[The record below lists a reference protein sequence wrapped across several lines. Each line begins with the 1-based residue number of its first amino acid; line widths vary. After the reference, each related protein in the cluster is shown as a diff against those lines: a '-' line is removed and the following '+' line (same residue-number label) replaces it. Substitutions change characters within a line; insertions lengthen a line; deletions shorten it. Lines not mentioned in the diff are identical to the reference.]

1 MSPLKIVVAVLL
13 ITGLIFS
20 PSNAA
25 DDTSQRPAELRNP
38 RDSKIPLVE
47 RLSPDTHTRILELI
61 YVLRYYRV
69 FERDDEMASAVRELI
84 RIGPPALPQLIAEL
98 DRTDRGQTIS
108 ALGITLRGMKDYRAV
123 HALIRNIPKTLRR
136 PGSDCGIRIRDPEL
150 LQFMLTLERYPVQK
164 EAKNPSVSMGRPV
177 NEILGTLEKLTGFL
191 PPEKNRDSLRYVFL
205 SDDPQQQQEQQKLFH
220 VRMDLWRAWWANN
233 HAQFLTEEEYQQFR
247 DPTPAAVLTDG
258 LDEVE
263 RAGEA
268 RFGPLFPSG
277 TKMQLGPIHEV
288 ELMSL
293 SFVDAPCA
301 IDFDRRRKYRVY
313 EGAAPGKVRLFDW
326 DYDTGIDYTL
336 GSDGGDLHV
345 WTIDQNRWD
354 TLDEEI
360 RSGKRLNR
368 GVETSGGLFA
378 NHPPAVDTFLF
389 LTREGGMGVLRLEPY
404 RKETSSRIVKY
415 RMWTTGPEAPDTVTP
430 PTSEQPTG
438 WGEVVKV
445 RLPVVGSGTKSF
457 WSIKNSATIEL
468 PIEMTT
474 AEIKNQLYARNRTSA
489 LLDWSRGQAI
499 NFFPLWTT
507 LGSIGGP
514 PDPEKPSKRLEL
526 YYFDSLLAQVR
537 PQAFDKM
544 SADTAL
550 MYLTETG
557 ERDEPRSGSIFYAN
571 EPRPCHLFMTADGKT
586 GILQITQVDR
596 EAGVIEFQYKLKA
609 DQ

>member
-13 ITGLIFS
+13 ITGLILS
-20 PSNAA
+20 PSDAA
-25 DDTSQRPAELRNP
+25 DNASQRPAELRNP

-98 DRTDRGQTIS
+98 DRTDRSQTIS
-108 ALGITLRGMKDYRAV
+108 ALGIAIRGMKDYRAV

-191 PPEKNRDSLRYVFL
+191 PPEKDRDSLRYVFL

-233 HAQFLTEEEYQQFR
+233 HAQFLTEEEFEQFR

-277 TKMQLGPIHEV
+277 TQMQLGPVHQV
-288 ELMSL
+288 ELMTVY
-293 SFVDAPCA
+293 FVDAPCA
-301 IDFDRRRKYRVY
+301 IDFDRRRTFRLL
-313 EGAAPGKVRLFDW
+313 EGAAPGKERMFDW

-336 GSDGGDLHV
+336 GSSGGDLYL
-345 WTIDQNRWD
+345 WTIDRNRWD

-360 RSGKRLNR
+360 RSGKRLEL
-368 GVETSGGLFA
+368 GVETRGGLMA
-378 NHPPAVDTFLF
+378 IHPPGIDTFLF
-389 LTREGGMGVLRLEPY
+389 LTREGGMGVLRLEPF
-404 RKETSSRIVKY
+404 REETSSRIVKY
-415 RMWTTGPEAPDTVTP
+415 RMWTTEPEAPDVESP
-430 PTSEQPTG
+430 RTSEQPTG
-438 WGEVVKV
+438 WGETVKV
-445 RLPVVGSGTKSF
+445 RLPVVGPGTKSF
-457 WSIKNSATIEL
+457 WSIEKATAVDF
-468 PIEMTT
+468 PQEMK
-474 AEIKNQLYARNRTSA
+474 AEEIRKQLYARNRKSE
-489 LLDWSRGQAI
+489 LLDWSRSQGI
-499 NFFPLWTT
+499 NFFPFWTPY
-507 LGSIGGP
+507 LYDS
-514 PDPEKPSKRLEL
+514 PDPMKPAEQLEL
-526 YYFDSLLAQVR
+526 YYFDSLLAQAR
-537 PQAFDKM
+537 PQAFEQM

-550 MYLTETG
+550 MYLTESG